1 MSESIRIK
9 KRIQAEYAAYNKR
22 GIKPYDYNGMFTKF
36 LLREGKIIPN
46 KEKWVKDLIPLAVA
60 ETENEITSFNERRG
74 QIKTEIDARG
84 VLRAEG
90 VADERLQNNKYQ
102 EILRDYFKELKE
114 NNINY
119 VFPLEELQ

>member
-1 MSESIRIK
+1 MNDTQIK

-22 GIKPYDYNGMFTKF
+22 GIKPYDYNGMFTNF
-36 LLREGKIIPN
+36 LLKEGKIIKD
-46 KEKWVKDLIPLAVA
+46 KERWRSDLVPLAVA
-60 ETENEITSFNERRG
+60 ETENEITSFNKTRG
-74 QIKTEIDARG
+74 EIETRINSNGD
-84 VLRAEG
+84 LISKG
-90 VADERLQNNKYQ
+90 VANERLQNNKYQ